1 MFHVVV
7 VRSTNNVVG
16 NDCKIRKCKHFL
28 TYGNNAIFL
37 YETALLYGSVAHI
50 KLDDYYKDNSHL
62 PFEDRRKINYDHPDS
77 YDVELIVSDIK
88 RLKQGLSIEK
98 PTYDF
103 VNSIRS
109 QVTEHIEPSNIIIVE
124 GIMIFAIPE
133 IRDLLDMKIYVDTED
148 DIRFIRRLKRDM
160 NERGRSLDSVV
171 NQYLSTVRPMHLT
184 FVEPSKRFADIIVP
198 EGGEN
203 KVAIDILVTKIIDL
217 LRK

>member
-1 MFHVVV
+1 MKTTIIGIAGGTA
-7 VRSTNNVVG
+7 SGKTTIA
-16 NDCKIRKCKHFL
+16 KI
-28 TYGNNAIFL
+28 L

-77 YDVELIVSDIK
+77 YDVELIVSDIN

-124 GIMIFAIPE
+124 GIMVFAIPE

-160 NERGRSLDSVV
+160 NERGRLLDSVV

>member
-1 MFHVVV
+1 MKTTIIGIAGGTA
-7 VRSTNNVVG
+7 SGKTTIA
-16 NDCKIRKCKHFL
+16 KI
-28 TYGNNAIFL
+28 L
-37 YETALLYGSVAHI
+37 YETALMYGSVAHI

-62 PFEDRRKINYDHPDS
+62 SFEERRKINYDHPDS
-77 YDVELIVSDIK
+77 YDVELIVSDII

-124 GIMIFAIPE
+124 GIMVFAIPE
-133 IRDLLDMKIYVDTED
+133 IRELLEMKIYVDTED

-203 KVAIDILVTKIIDL
+203 KVAVDILVTKIIDL

>member
-1 MFHVVV
+1 MKTTIIGIAGGTA
-7 VRSTNNVVG
+7 SGKTTIA
-16 NDCKIRKCKHFL
+16 KI
-28 TYGNNAIFL
+28 L

-77 YDVELIVSDIK
+77 YDVELIVSDIN

-109 QVTEHIEPSNIIIVE
+109 QITEHIEPSNIIIVE
-124 GIMIFAIPE
+124 GIMVFAIPE
-133 IRDLLDMKIYVDTED
+133 IRDLLEMKIYVDTED

-171 NQYLSTVRPMHLT
+171 NQYLSTVRPMHLS

>member
-1 MFHVVV
+1 MKTTIIGIAGGTA
-7 VRSTNNVVG
+7 SGKTTIA
-16 NDCKIRKCKHFL
+16 KI
-28 TYGNNAIFL
+28 L

-62 PFEDRRKINYDHPDS
+62 SFEERRKINYDHPDS
-77 YDVELIVSDIK
+77 YDIELIVSHINE
-88 RLKQGLSIEK
+88 LKNQNAIEK

-109 QVTEHIEPSNIIIVE
+109 DITEHIEPSNIIIVE
-124 GIMIFAIPE
+124 GIMVFAIPE
-133 IRDLLDMKIYVDTED
+133 IRDLLEMKIYVDTED

-203 KVAIDILVTKIIDL
+203 KVAVDILVTKIIDL